1 MTVAIKNIIEYVKA
15 AVVAGCAV
23 IVFAPMLAEAG
34 TFTISGT
41 IYDDEG
47 ATAASFAE
55 SLFLA
60 IGTSTVSVQA
70 TSSDN
75 SGNFS
80 FTVDNSNGVGV
91 DTPFVIWIWNSGF
104 DEGTVVSKFASSTEN
119 LTGVDIYNNRIIVR
133 QEGATSTTLADLDTY
148 DASQHADIGYTAST
162 TGDTLTVEDGK
173 ELYIW
178 SSSTFVNAA
187 SSTFSGSFHNDGG
200 VFDNNGGLA
209 KFTGTSKTLS
219 GTLTGSSALGD
230 ISIEGSYTASNNA
243 STSNLTISG
252 SLVAPSLLTIGGD
265 FSQNGTFDNNGG
277 TTYFTGPDPLV
288 MGDLVGANALGDVVV
303 APSSGGGAWTARS
316 AAGDNDDWYDVT
328 YGNGLFVAV
337 GWASNG
343 ADDVVMTSPDG
354 ITWTVRSAAGDN
366 DSWQSVT
373 YGNGLFVAVGSSG
386 DRVMTSPDGVN
397 WTVRSAAGNNDSWL
411 SVTYGNG
418 LFVAVGYSGDRV
430 MTSPDGVNWT
440 VRSTTG
446 SWNSVAY
453 GNGLFVAV
461 GAGADRVITSPD
473 GITWTVREGLGSWE
487 SVVYGDSY
495 FVAVGWSDDNVMRS
509 VTPSLTIYDALSLDS
524 LTNASTSYATV
535 ISTSTVTV
543 SDSLTNDGYLN
554 LTDATL
560 SVGGDYTNNG
570 ILAASTSE
578 VIFSGVTQQTATGTL
593 SGDSAFYD
601 LTISNT
607 SQDGT
612 TTQSVIFGMPVE
624 TTGTFTMTAST
635 SAQFVAGATSTFESV
650 DWQGGAS
657 SPVWLRSSEQ
667 GTQWYLDIPGSQLN
681 VRYVNV
687 EDSGASSTV
696 AALDSVDYGNNV
708 NWTFST
714 SSLVVGSTTITNH
727 DDTQVNNAFNF
738 QNKTDE
744 ALFAFKLIPE
754 SGSATVTDLTITVSG
769 AKKIDASDFSNIRLF
784 RDHNN
789 DALYDGGDEQVGGT
803 GVFTL
808 DDKTG
813 TIVFTTDFL
822 STTTTNYL
830 VIADW
835 NAPENGAAMMLALYA
850 DDLAVADE
858 VGVQDVYGTVDS
870 VQHNRNNQSGGGGS
884 SAAVG
889 DSAPEGRSVETG
901 GTEEAGEQIGD
912 DPNYKWPTAHAG
924 DFTTGANA
932 YDQTDGTYATTNTT
946 NASSSY
952 SAYGYALGGS
962 SVVTGIEV
970 KLEVSGTTAA
980 GDIGVQL
987 SWDGGTT
994 WTSAKTTPTLTTA
1007 DKVITLGGASDTWG
1021 HGWSAGQLSNANF
1034 AVRIVGNPS
1043 SNTVQV
1049 DAIQVRVYHYVGGG
1063 GAGGGGAI

>member
-1 MTVAIKNIIEYVKA
+1 SP
-15 AVVAGCAV
+15 V
-23 IVFAPMLAEAG
+23 IG
-34 TFTISGT
+34 
-41 IYDDEG
+41 
-47 ATAASFAE
+47 
-55 SLFLA
+55 
-60 IGTSTVSVQA
+60 
-70 TSSDN
+70 
-75 SGNFS
+75 
-80 FTVDNSNGVGV
+80 
-91 DTPFVIWIWNSGF
+91 
-104 DEGTVVSKFASSTEN
+104 N
-119 LTGVDIYNNRIIVR
+119 LTITG
-133 QEGATSTTLADLDTY
+133 STTLST
-148 DASQHADIGYTAST
+148 TAST
-162 TGDTLTVEDGK
+162 TDLTITSGAVF
-173 ELYIW
+173 Y
-178 SSSTFVNAA
+178 A
-187 SSTFSGSFHNDGG
+187 SSTLEVVGN
-200 VFDNNGGLA
+200 V
-209 KFTGTSKTLS
+209 
-219 GTLTGSSALGD
+219 
-230 ISIEGSYTASNNA
+230 
-243 STSNLTISG
+243 
-252 SLVAPSLLTIGGD
+252 V
-265 FSQNGTFDNNGG
+265 QNGTIDVKNTDLFLHGHTQALRGSLIGENRFGSVWTDMQQGSVWAPASAGND
-277 TTYFTGPDPLV
+277 TG
-288 MGDLVGANALGDVVV
+288 
-303 APSSGGGAWTARS
+303 
-316 AAGDNDDWYDVT
+316 WYGVT
-328 YGNGLFVAV
+328 YGNGTFVAV
-337 GWASNG
+337 AQVYGSR
-343 ADDVVMTSPDG
+343 VMYSADG
-354 ITWTVRSAAGDN
+354 ITWATTTAAEDN

-373 YGNGLFVAVGSSG
+373 YGNGLFVAVGNSG
-386 DRVMTSPDGVN
+386 DRVMTSSDGIT
-397 WTVRSAAGNNDSWL
+397 WTARSAAGNNDAWQ

-440 VRSTTG
+440 VRSAAGNNDAWYGVT
-446 SWNSVAY
+446 Y

-461 GAGADRVITSPD
+461 GLGNDHVMTSPD
-473 GITWTVREGLGSWE
+473 GITWTARSAAGDNDSWYGVTYGNGLFVAVGYSGDRVMTSPDGITWTARSAAGDNDNWTAVTYGNGLFVAVGGSGDRVMTSLDGIVWTAREGLGSWT
-487 SVVYGDSY
+487 SVAYGNSY
-495 FVAVGWSDDNVMRS
+495 FVAVGWSVDNVMRS
-509 VTPSLTIYDALSLDS
+509 VTPSLTIYDAISLDS

-554 LTDATL
+554 LADATL

-635 SAQFVAGATSTFESV
+635 SAQFLAGATSTFESV

-696 AALDSVDYGNNV
+696 AALDSVDYGNNT

-714 SSLVVGSTTITNH
+714 SSLAVGSTTVANH

-850 DDLAVADE
+850 DDLAVVDD
-858 VGVQDVYGTVDS
+858 VGAQDVYGTVDS